1 MYGLRGKEILFWT
14 LITLFDLTATQT
26 IWTIPVIEFTY
37 RVLIPEAA
45 TMLIQDDLKCTRER
59 ALELKNLS
67 TSFGM
72 MAYPADDDLDFRQLQ
87 DLVRSLRVIT
97 ET

>member
-1 MYGLRGKEILFWT
+1 M
-14 LITLFDLTATQT
+14 
-26 IWTIPVIEFTY
+26 IEFTY

-67 TSFGM
+67 TCFGM

>member
-1 MYGLRGKEILFWT
+1 M
-14 LITLFDLTATQT
+14 
-26 IWTIPVIEFTY
+26 IEFTY

-59 ALELKNLS
+59 AMEVKALS

-72 MAYPADDDLDFRQLQ
+72 MAYPADDDLDFRRLQ

-97 ET
+97 EI